1 MPLLIFCSWAI
12 GLALGLKGDSA
23 YNQLINKQMKT
34 NQILVGMVVT
44 PTQQSAGLGYVVN
57 IEDAAFISV
66 FIKKM
71 LEPFLPDIKV
81 EVESLQIPTSCEP
94 WDADEILH
102 QLCNGWANVVY
113 EVYLD
118 DDIKACVNTKEEA
131 EILATKSWVSSAI
144 QIKVVKR

>member
-1 MPLLIFCSWAI
+1 
-12 GLALGLKGDSA
+12 
-23 YNQLINKQMKT
+23 MKT